1 MVCNAKMQK
10 FYPPTDLSKPDQ
22 EDSDGDEDG
31 PDHNSLV
38 QILGPVATLG
48 LPQAVV
54 SLVVDHSVHVLVDLP
69 GRGLHLERRRDIVR
83 LGSQRSSAGK
93 QEQSQIEGQTV
104 L

>member
-1 MVCNAKMQK
+1 MQK
-10 FYPPTDLSKPDQ
+10 FDPTTDLSKPDH

-38 QILGPVATLG
+38 EILGSVAALG

-54 SLVVDHSVHVLVDLP
+54 SLVVNHCVHVLVNLP

-83 LGSQRSSAGK
+83 SGSQRSSAGK
-93 QEQSQIEGQTV
+93 QEENQIEGQTV
-104 L
+104 LYKLY